1 MAIEDFKHLIE
12 AQSLEKKMK
21 EHLDATREQVSR
33 VKHIEK
39 QREINSSAKIDL
51 ESQLSEKSTEL
62 SKKEKDLFDSEAKA
76 EKTNE
81 HIPLARNEQETNAL
95 QKELDVL
102 NPKIEKLQE
111 EILELMEVTE
121 ELCNQI
127 SEKDE
132 FLKGSLLSLE
142 KIKKDSEI
150 EIHNEEEK
158 IKVLEERVSSL
169 LSQTGENYRT
179 AYLLSNEKH
188 KFNNPL
194 CFVSNSAC
202 HICRY
207 TLNQMQATEIEKGEV
222 TESCPG
228 CGRLI
233 TPLSAKT
240 L

>member
-12 AQSLEKKMK
+12 AQSLEKKIK
-21 EHLDATREQVSR
+21 EHLDAIEEQVSR

-39 QREINSSAKIDL
+39 QREISANAKSDL
-51 ESQLSEKSTEL
+51 ESELNDKTAKLST
-62 SKKEKDLFDSEAKA
+62 KEKDLFESEAKA

-102 NPKIEKLQE
+102 IPKIENLQE
-111 EILELMEVTE
+111 EILELMQTIEDLGEQVA
-121 ELCNQI
+121 
-127 SEKDE
+127 EKEE
-132 FLKGSLLSLE
+132 FLKGSLISLE
-142 KIKKDSEI
+142 KIKGDSEN
-150 EIHNEEEK
+150 EINSEEEK
-158 IKVLEERVSSL
+158 IKVLEERVDSL
-169 LSQTGENYRT
+169 LSQSGEIYKTGF
-179 AYLLSNEKH
+179 LLSNEKH
-188 KFNNPL
+188 RFNNPL

-202 HICRY
+202 HVCRY
-207 TLNQMQATEIEKGEV
+207 TLNQMQASEIEKGVV